1 MSFPGVTAPPA
12 TNGPYIPLPVRAALE
27 RSFDGCLSVLVLV
40 AAEGVV
46 VTEALDGRGGGGGG
60 GGGGWGEGGGGGG
73 GGGGERGIR
82 VDVLSWVSG
91 VMIILV

>member
-1 MSFPGVTAPPA
+1 M
-12 TNGPYIPLPVRAALE
+12 
-27 RSFDGCLSVLVLV
+27 

-46 VTEALDGRGGGGGG
+46 VTEALDGR
-60 GGGGWGEGGGGGG
+60 
-73 GGGGERGIR
+73 GGERGIR